1 MVQLLFLLLLACGQ
15 NPAGVGRIDPP
26 GGQAGTTV
34 TITGSG
40 FTPEMQVELGGV
52 RIVSPK
58 VLDSHRFEFQSPE
71 LPPGEH
77 SLVITLPDG
86 TKTTIPRAFATD
98 TTSH

>member
-1 MVQLLFLLLLACGQ
+1 MFAFVFSMLLACAQ

-26 GGQAGTTV
+26 GGPAGTTV

-40 FTPEMQVELGGV
+40 FTPDMQVELGGV
-52 RIVSPK
+52 VIVSPK
-58 VLDSHRFEFQSPE
+58 VLDTHKFQFQSPE

-77 SLVITLPDG
+77 ALVIELPNG

-98 TTSH
+98 TQTR